1 MNNVIVFNGKM
12 LSDFDVFYDGTESFG
27 IPEKDI
33 SFYSV
38 PGKNG
43 DLIISNGRYKNKTVP
58 FFCFIKK
65 DFRKN
70 FEALMNFLETQ
81 EGYCRLEASAEP
93 DVYCMATYS
102 KEIDP
107 RLTIRFVY
115 GDFTLRFNR
124 KPQKWLK
131 SGEHEIEINDSMVLL
146 NPTLQNAKP
155 LIEITGT
162 GTITINDSEMVLDE
176 NTSSVIVDCEM
187 EDAYEGTINRNGNLH
202 VTNGFPVLKAG
213 ENTVVVEGCSIK
225 LTPRWWRL

>member
-1 MNNVIVFNGKM
+1 
-12 LSDFDVFYDGTESFG
+12 
-27 IPEKDI
+27 
-33 SFYSV
+33 
-38 PGKNG
+38 
-43 DLIISNGRYKNKTVP
+43 
-58 FFCFIKK
+58 
-65 DFRKN
+65 
-70 FEALMNFLETQ
+70 
-81 EGYCRLEASAEP
+81 
-93 DVYCMATYS
+93 
-102 KEIDP
+102 
-107 RLTIRFVY
+107 
-115 GDFTLRFNR
+115 
-124 KPQKWLK
+124 
-131 SGEHEIEINDSMVLL
+131 MVLL